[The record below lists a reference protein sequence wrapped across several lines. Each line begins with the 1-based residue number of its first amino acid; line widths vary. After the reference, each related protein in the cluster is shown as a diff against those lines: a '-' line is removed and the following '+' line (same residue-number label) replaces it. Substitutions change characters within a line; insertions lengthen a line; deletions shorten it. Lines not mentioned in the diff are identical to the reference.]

1 MALPQNRLL
10 ETYEALRQGKL
21 SRREFMARAAAYG
34 IGAAAALVLVNAVS
48 SGEAAAQAEPLERPS
63 SGTAGQIR
71 GAGGELKVRQWLAPS
86 HAFAP
91 LAGFPPTAALVS
103 SLILEPLL
111 SYAPDGSLLPTLATE
126 VPTRENGGLSADL
139 SRVTLALRE
148 GVLWSDGEPFTAEDV
163 VWTWQWITDEANGSI
178 NREYWSRIAS
188 IEALS
193 PSQVELVYARPTL
206 AWFVPIAGAFIGSII
221 PRHAWSSGD
230 LTAVNAEFAIDPIG
244 TGPYRID
251 TFGPNQDI
259 VCSTNE
265 HYREPNKPYFSTVRF
280 QGGGDSAS
288 AAQAVLQTGDWDVA
302 PVLQMKPSVLRE
314 MESAGG
320 KGKLAGGLPTDVE
333 RILFNFSDPNRV
345 IDGERSSLQAPHPFL
360 TDRAVRQAMAMAID
374 REKIANELFFGGDF
388 TPPSRNIL
396 TGNPAM
402 ESPNTSFEF
411 NRDAANELLD
421 NAGWARERNT
431 RFKNGVEL
439 KVTFYTSVIDDNA
452 QLMRF
457 RPEIQ
462 TAVKEGWEAIGITVE
477 LGQVT
482 GDVFFIVTPE
492 NEQSYAHFYRD
503 VQMYANGPASPFPDA
518 YLVDWYAGPDNS
530 NVAQQSND
538 WLGGNIQRYVSP
550 EFDALY
556 EEATSTTDAE
566 RAVELFIQ
574 MNDLVVGDFV
584 VVPLVARPFMVHALS
599 NRLAEENTAPSSWEP
614 LFWNIA
620 NWRTVE

>member
-1 MALPQNRLL
+1 
-10 ETYEALRQGKL
+10 
-21 SRREFMARAAAYG
+21 
-34 IGAAAALVLVNAVS
+34 
-48 SGEAAAQAEPLERPS
+48 
-63 SGTAGQIR
+63 
-71 GAGGELKVRQWLAPS
+71 
-86 HAFAP
+86 
-91 LAGFPPTAALVS
+91 
-103 SLILEPLL
+103 
-111 SYAPDGSLLPTLATE
+111 
-126 VPTRENGGLSADL
+126 
-139 SRVTLALRE
+139 
-148 GVLWSDGEPFTAEDV
+148 
-163 VWTWQWITDEANGSI
+163 
-178 NREYWSRIAS
+178 
-188 IEALS
+188 
-193 PSQVELVYARPTL
+193 
-206 AWFVPIAGAFIGSII
+206 
-221 PRHAWSSGD
+221 

-251 TFGPNQDI
+251 AFGPDEGI
-259 VCSTNE
+259 ICTINE
-265 HYREPNKPYFSTVRF
+265 HYREPNKPYFATVRF

-288 AAQAVLQTGDWDVA
+288 DAQAVLQTGDWDVA
-302 PVLQMKPSVLRE
+302 SILQMKPSVLRE

-333 RILFNFSDPNRV
+333 RILFNFSDPNREV
-345 IDGERSSLQAPHPFL
+345 DGERSSLQAPHPFL

-396 TGNPAM
+396 TGIPAM
-402 ESPNTSFEF
+402 ESPNTTFEF
-411 NRDAANELLD
+411 NSDAANELLD
-421 NAGWARERNT
+421 NAGWARAGNT
-431 RFKNGVEL
+431 RFKDGVEL

-482 GDVFFIVTPE
+482 GDVFFIVTPK

-503 VQMYANGPASPFPDA
+503 AQMYSNGPASPFPDS

-530 NVAQQSND
+530 NVAQRSND

-584 VVPLVARPFMVHALS
+584 VVPLVARPFMMHALS